1 MDLPEAVAQA
11 IAELRSSQLRKT
23 GKVTAIVGN
32 KVAVDILDSNITLP
46 KYAHYS
52 PTVGDVVIIDC
63 TDPNAWIV
71 NGKPG

>member
-1 MDLPEAVAQA
+1 MDLADAVAQA
-11 IAELRSSQLRKT
+11 VAELRTQMRKT
-23 GKVTAIVGN
+23 GKVTAIVGSQ
-32 KVAVDILDSNITLP
+32 VDVDVLGNVITLP

-63 TDPNAWIV
+63 TNPGAWIV

>member
-1 MDLPEAVAQA
+1 MDLGDAVAQA
-11 IAELRSSQLRKT
+11 VAERLTQLRKT

-32 KVAVDILDSNITLP
+32 KVDVDILGSVLRLP

-52 PTVGDVVIIDC
+52 PTVGDVVTIDC
-63 TDPNAWIV
+63 TDPGAWIV